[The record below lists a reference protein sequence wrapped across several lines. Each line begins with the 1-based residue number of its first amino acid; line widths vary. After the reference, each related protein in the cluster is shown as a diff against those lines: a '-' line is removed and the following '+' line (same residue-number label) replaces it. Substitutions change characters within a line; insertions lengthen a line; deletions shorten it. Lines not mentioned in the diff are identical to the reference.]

1 MHNVLAF
8 KVTFLYKDF
17 LAWESPRTYLC
28 RSIIMSYGVA
38 VTAAI
43 VSKKSKEMNYKSD
56 FGKPACYEA
65 PKVSVFNIVS
75 ESSFCS
81 SSLSVGSPSYTEDP
95 EDFEYGG
102 ML

>member
-1 MHNVLAF
+1 MHNVFAF

-17 LAWESPRTYLC
+17 LARESPRTYLC
-28 RSIIMSYGVA
+28 RSIIMSYGAA

-43 VSKKSKEMNYKSD
+43 VSKKVKI
-56 FGKPACYEA
+56 GKPMCYEA

-75 ESSFCS
+75 EGSFCS

>member
-1 MHNVLAF
+1 M
-8 KVTFLYKDF
+8 
-17 LAWESPRTYLC
+17 E

-75 ESSFCS
+75 EGSFCS
-81 SSLSVGSPSYTEDP
+81 SSLSVGSHSYTDDP

>member
-1 MHNVLAF
+1 MHNVSTF

-17 LAWESPRTYLC
+17 LARESLRAYLC

-38 VTAAI
+38 VTDAI

-75 ESSFCS
+75 EDSFCS

>member
-1 MHNVLAF
+1 MHNVFAF

-17 LAWESPRTYLC
+17 LDWESPRTYLC

-43 VSKKSKEMNYKSD
+43 VSKKSKEMSCKSD

-75 ESSFCS
+75 EGSFCS
-81 SSLSVGSPSYTEDP
+81 ISLSVGSPSYTEDP

>member
-1 MHNVLAF
+1 MHNVFAF

-17 LAWESPRTYLC
+17 LALESPRTYLC

-43 VSKKSKEMNYKSD
+43 VEMNYKSD

-65 PKVSVFNIVS
+65 PKASVFNIVS
-75 ESSFCS
+75 EGSFCS